1 MIVKCD
7 KLIVVING
15 KGGSG
20 KDTLA
25 NFVAEQMREGSAEV
39 VSSIT
44 PIKEIAYK
52 YGYSDDDKNLMARRF
67 LSELKAVFIEWND
80 LPLMYLGPIIDDFLD
95 TPSKKLLFVMI
106 REPVEIKKFKTL
118 VDRKLVDLTKEGN
131 CPSTEIVT
139 LLIKRPE
146 VDSIDFC
153 NESDDYVDN
162 YNYDYIYNN
171 DGDLFR
177 EKYKFMLFFID
188 NILSVY

>member
-1 MIVKCD
+1 MKCD

>member
-1 MIVKCD
+1 
-7 KLIVVING
+7 
-15 KGGSG
+15 
-20 KDTLA
+20 
-25 NFVAEQMREGSAEV
+25 
-39 VSSIT
+39 
-44 PIKEIAYK
+44 
-52 YGYSDDDKNLMARRF
+52 
-67 LSELKAVFIEWND
+67 
-80 LPLMYLGPIIDDFLD
+80 
-95 TPSKKLLFVMI
+95 MI